1 MERVD
6 NYSVFSS
13 SLVAYHPV
21 APGILEVRI
30 ERPAGF
36 TFLPGQFI
44 RFYVDD
50 VPRDY
55 TIISAPHSQS
65 IDFCIAL
72 VEGGRFSTLIS
83 RAMAGDT
90 FKLSGPHGHF
100 IYNRSANKSI
110 FVATGVGVA
119 PYVSFCRSGIKDAML
134 IHGVS
139 TPDKLIYRRLLQ
151 PHLGTYIPC
160 ISQQFEKNEQL
171 GEAYSGR
178 VTDYLKTSLPQDT
191 YDFYLCGQ
199 RNMIRDA
206 TALIDDNFEG
216 SRLFIENFE

>member
-6 NYSVFSS
+6 NYSMFSS
-13 SLVAYHPV
+13 SLVAYHEV
-21 APGILEVRI
+21 APGILEVRM
-30 ERPAGF
+30 ERPSGF
-36 TFLPGQFI
+36 KFLPGQFL
-44 RFYVDD
+44 RFYIDD

-55 TIISAPHSQS
+55 TIISAPHSKS

-72 VEGGRFSTLIS
+72 VEGGRFSTIIS

-100 IYNRSANKSI
+100 TFKESTTKSI

-119 PYVSFCRSGIKDAML
+119 PFVSFCRSGIKDATL

-139 TPDKLIYRRLLQ
+139 TPDQLIYHHLLQ

-160 ISQQFEKNEQL
+160 ISQPFEKTEQL
-171 GEAYSGR
+171 HDAYSGR

-191 YDFYLCGQ
+191 YDFYVCGQ
-199 RNMIRDA
+199 RNMIRDV
-206 TALIDDNFEG
+206 TAVIDDHFDG